1 MDPVNRI
8 GAKAFLIINP
18 SEKKP
23 SREEDLAEAL
33 RNATKNLYTAQDDMM
48 ERHEEIVKKGLEE
61 NKKIWEKR
69 SREKA
74 LDKINQERERYFEDR
89 SREAAEKER
98 ELASLLLGRE
108 SKSLGEKAL
117 LMEKRALEED
127 DHSLALTARERGR
140 VAAREAA
147 REEQNLQNARRRKDR
162 KGTL

>member
-33 RNATKNLYTAQDDMM
+33 RNATKNLNTAQDDMM

-69 SREKA
+69 SREKT

-98 ELASLLLGRE
+98 ELASLLRGRE

-127 DHSLALTARERGR
+127 DHSLALTARERGSA
-140 VAAREAA
+140 AAREAS